1 MKRQCGKAADACMFY
16 IGFTIDQLMDELES
30 LEETL
35 NESIQ
40 ESVGART
47 GKGTSKKKPVFE
59 DEEDDVR
66 YKELNLLWYQ
76 CLFFHLLICLL
87 TL

>member
-1 MKRQCGKAADACMFY
+1 MFY
-16 IGFTIDQLMDELES
+16 IGFTIDQLLDELES

-47 GKGTSKKKPVFE
+47 GKGTSKKKPIFE

-66 YKELNLLWYQ
+66 YRELNLLWYQ

-87 TL
+87 SL